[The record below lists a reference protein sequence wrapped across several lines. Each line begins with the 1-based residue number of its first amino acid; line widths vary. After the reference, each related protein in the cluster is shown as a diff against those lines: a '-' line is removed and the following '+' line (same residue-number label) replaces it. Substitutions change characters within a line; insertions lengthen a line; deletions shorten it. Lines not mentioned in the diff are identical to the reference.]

1 MLTIAWDVD
10 DILNDLMG
18 CWLEQQWKREHPQ
31 CELTYHD
38 IKQNGPQELLGV
50 PLQDYLNSLDE
61 FRQSPAFPAMKP
73 NPLVMGWF
81 KRYGSQ
87 ARHIVLTAVPLS
99 CAHISA
105 EWVVRHFGKWI
116 RTFHFVPSFR
126 EGVDVPDYDLRKAEF
141 LQWISKVDV
150 LVEDNGKN
158 ASEAAEAGVQG
169 LLVDRPWNSSNR
181 SMEEVLAELT
191 GLLS

>member
-18 CWLEQQWKREHPQ
+18 CWLEQKWKREHPQ
-31 CELTYHD
+31 CNLTYSD
-38 IKQNGPQELLGV
+38 IKRNGPQDLLGV
-50 PLQDYLNSLDE
+50 TLQDYLSSLDE
-61 FRQSPAFPAMKP
+61 FRQSPAFGSMEP
-73 NPLVMGWF
+73 NPLVMDWF
-81 KRYGSQ
+81 RQYGSQ

-126 EGVDVPDYDLRKAEF
+126 EGVDLPDYDVRKAEF
-141 LQWISKVDV
+141 LQWINKVDI
-150 LVEDNGKN
+150 LVEDNEKN
-158 ASEAAEAGVQG
+158 ASEASEAGVRG
-169 LLVDRPWNSSNR
+169 LLVDRPWNSSER
-181 SMEEVLAELT
+181 SMENVLAELAA
-191 GLLS
+191 LVS